1 METRILPNLP
11 RQRRKW
17 TYRGISRSFP
27 TAGGNSRSR
36 SPALKAVR
44 DGCGEALCRSRS
56 VMPETEYDRIN
67 ALAMEYIGDVLIEN
81 GGILEDYLSD
91 IQPILDKC
99 AI

>member
-1 METRILPNLP
+1 MSWREFAQSLTHDDIAL
-11 RQRRKW
+11 
-17 TYRGISRSFP
+17 
-27 TAGGNSRSR
+27 
-36 SPALKAVR
+36 LKAVR